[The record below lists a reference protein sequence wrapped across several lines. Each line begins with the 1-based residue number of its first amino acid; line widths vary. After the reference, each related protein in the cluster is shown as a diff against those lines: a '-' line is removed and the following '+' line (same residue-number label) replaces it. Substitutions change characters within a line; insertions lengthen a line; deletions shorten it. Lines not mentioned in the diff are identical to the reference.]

1 MLPPSFFPP
10 ARMVPMAELPI
21 TAKTPAEQARAV
33 ARACR
38 TASLATTMT
47 GNAGHQPYASL
58 VLVAFDHD
66 AAPLLLISRLA
77 DHTKNILGSD
87 RVALLCDGTAGLA
100 EPLTGPRVSLLG
112 LAEKTESPRHRAR
125 YLARHPS
132 AEMYAGFGDFA
143 FYRIHVERAHIV
155 AGFGK
160 IHWLDDYLYAG
171 ETAALAEAE
180 ADILQHMNTDHTD
193 AVQLY
198 ATRLL
203 GRSGDGWS
211 LCGIDTEGTDLLR
224 DGEIAR
230 LNFGRTIA
238 SAEEARAELVR
249 LVKLARQQ

>member
-1 MLPPSFFPP
+1 MADLPVDPKSP
-10 ARMVPMAELPI
+10 AQ
-21 TAKTPAEQARAV
+21 QARAV

-38 TASLATTMT
+38 TASLATIMA
-47 GNAGHQPYASL
+47 GNGVPLGGHHPYASL

-66 AAPLLLISRLA
+66 ASPLLLISRLA
-77 DHTKNILGSD
+77 DHTKNILGHD
-87 RVALLCDGTAGLA
+87 RVSLLCDGTAGLS

-112 LAEKTESPRHRAR
+112 VAEKTDDPRHRAR

-143 FYRIHVERAHIV
+143 FYKMQVERAHLV

-171 ETAALAEAE
+171 DTAALAEAE
-180 ADILQHMNTDHTD
+180 ADILQHMNTDHAD

-203 GRSGDGWS
+203 GKSGNGWR
-211 LCGIDTEGTDLLR
+211 LCGLDAEGADLLK
-224 DGEIAR
+224 DGEVAR
-230 LNFGRTIA
+230 LDFAKTVA
-238 SAEEARAELVR
+238 TAEEARVELVR
-249 LVKLARQQ
+249 LVKQARIL